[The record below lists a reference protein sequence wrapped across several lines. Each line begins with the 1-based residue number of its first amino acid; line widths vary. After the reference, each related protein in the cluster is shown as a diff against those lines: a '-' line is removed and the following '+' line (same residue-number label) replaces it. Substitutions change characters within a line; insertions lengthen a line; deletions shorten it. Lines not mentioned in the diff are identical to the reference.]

1 MLIRTN
7 IYLQKQ
13 TIDYLKFLAFQEG
26 IPMAKIVRDTL
37 EKNLVKP
44 KNWAESILTLSKLA
58 GKSGIKDLSKRH
70 DYYLYHQK

>member
-13 TIDYLKFLAFQEG
+13 TVDYLKFLAFQEG

-44 KNWAESILTLSKLA
+44 KNWAGSILALSKRA
-58 GKSGIKDLSKRH
+58 GKSGIKDLSERH